1 MDIFKFRFI
10 LFLMLIGLYT
20 PHFHAQVVNIENKRI
35 YDDTSG
41 WSGNVEASFSA
52 QQTKDLLY
60 AVNFK
65 HLIQYKTR
73 KHYYLIMSDLRY
85 SGGRIVYA
93 NSGMAH
99 ARYAY
104 RIKDGPWKWESYAQI
119 QYNQLLLQKS
129 RSLVGSGLRWKFY
142 DQKESKFFAG
152 SSVFFEYE
160 EIQAEPTDVFN
171 RTFRWSNYLSW
182 FINRPHYAFTAA
194 TYYQPSLADFRDY
207 RISGQYTYLFKLKK
221 RIDFK
226 FELTGFYDSKPPETV
241 RDFTFSSTFGIVLR
255 LR

>member
-1 MDIFKFRFI
+1 MFYLKFKSIIVFA
-10 LFLMLIGLYT
+10 LIVLHS
-20 PHFHAQVVNIENKRI
+20 PKAHAQVVNIENKRI

-60 AVNFK
+60 AINFK
-65 HLIQYKTR
+65 HLVQYKTR
-73 KHYYLIMSDLRY
+73 KHYYLVMSDLRY

-104 RIKDGPWKWESYAQI
+104 RIKNGPWKWESYSQV
-119 QYNQLLLQKS
+119 QYNQLLLQKL
-129 RSLVGSGLRWKFY
+129 RTLVGTGLRWKFY
-142 DQKESKFFAG
+142 DKNESKFFAG
-152 SSVFFEYE
+152 SSFFFEYE
-160 EIQAEPTDVFN
+160 EIQAKPTDVYT
-171 RTFRWSNYLSW
+171 RTVRWSNYLSW
-182 FINRPHYAFTAA
+182 FINRPNYAFTAA
-194 TYYQPSLADFRDY
+194 TYYQPSIVDFRDF

-226 FELTGFYDSKPPETV
+226 FELTGYYDSKPPETV

-255 LR
+255 LK

>member
-1 MDIFKFRFI
+1 MFKLKSTI
-10 LFLMLIGLYT
+10 LIVLFFLSFQQALG
-20 PHFHAQVVNIENKRI
+20 QVVNIENKRI

-41 WSGNVEASFSA
+41 WSGTVEASFSA

-60 AVNFK
+60 AINFK
-65 HLIQYKTR
+65 HLVQYKTR
-73 KHYYLIMSDLRY
+73 KHYYLVMSDLRY
-85 SGGRIVYA
+85 SGGNIVYA

-104 RIKDGPWKWESYAQI
+104 RLNNGPWKWESYSQV
-119 QYNQLLLQKS
+119 QYNQLLLQKL
-129 RSLVGSGLRWKFY
+129 RTLVGSGLRWKFY
-142 DQKESKFFAG
+142 DKKESKFFAG

-160 EIQAEPTDVFN
+160 EIQEEPNDVFN

-182 FINRPHYAFTAA
+182 FINRPNYAFTAA
-194 TYYQPSLADFRDY
+194 TYYQPSLTDFNDY
-207 RISGQYTYLFKLKK
+207 RISGQYTYLFKFKK
-221 RIDFK
+221 RVDFK
-226 FELTGFYDSKPPETV
+226 FELTGFYDSKPPRNV

>member
-1 MDIFKFRFI
+1 MPIFKIKFI
-10 LFLMLIGLYT
+10 LFLIFFGLFTT
-20 PHFHAQVVNIENKRI
+20 PLHAQVVNIENKRI
-35 YDDTSG
+35 YDDTAG

-60 AVNFK
+60 AINFK
-65 HLIQYKTR
+65 HLVQYKTR

-104 RIKDGPWKWESYAQI
+104 RIKNGPWKWESYAQI

-129 RSLVGSGLRWKFY
+129 RTLVGSGLRWKFY

-160 EIQAEPTDVFN
+160 EIQAQANDEFN
-171 RTFRWSNYLSW
+171 RTVRWSNYLSW
-182 FINRPHYAFTAA
+182 FINRPNFAFTAA
-194 TYYQPSLADFRDY
+194 TYYQPSLADFKDF

-255 LR
+255 LK

>member
-1 MDIFKFRFI
+1 MIDWKIKNFLCLLLIFCSQLGF
-10 LFLMLIGLYT
+10 G
-20 PHFHAQVVNIENKRI
+20 QVVNIENKRI

-41 WSGNVEASFSA
+41 WSGSVEASFSA

-60 AVNFK
+60 ALNFK

-73 KHYYLIMSDLRY
+73 KHFYLLMSDIRY
-85 SGGRIVYA
+85 SGGKIVYTNA
-93 NSGMAH
+93 GMAH

-104 RIKDGPWKWESYAQI
+104 RIKNGGWKWESYSQV
-119 QYNQLLLQKS
+119 QYNQLLLQ
-129 RSLVGSGLRWKFY
+129 RLRTLVGTGLRWKFY
-142 DQKESKFFAG
+142 DNKDSKFFAG

-160 EIQAEPTDVFN
+160 EINDVPRDVYN
-171 RTFRWSNYLSW
+171 RTFRWSNYISW
-182 FINRPHYAFTAA
+182 FINRPNYAFTAA
-194 TYYQPSLADFRDY
+194 TYYQPSLADFKDY
-207 RISGQYTYLFKLKK
+207 RISGQYTYLFKLRK

-226 FELTGFYDSKPPETV
+226 FELTGYYDSKPPKTV

>member
-1 MDIFKFRFI
+1 MIISKFKHI
-10 LFLMLIGLYT
+10 LLLVLFSLSIPT
-20 PHFHAQVVNIENKRI
+20 INSQVVNIENKRI

-52 QQTKDLLY
+52 QQTKDLLF
-60 AVNFK
+60 ALNFK

-104 RIKDGPWKWESYAQI
+104 RIKDGPWKWESYAQV

-129 RSLVGSGLRWKFY
+129 RSLAGIGLRWKFY
-142 DQKESKFFAG
+142 DKKESKFFAG
-152 SSVFFEYE
+152 SSVFYEYE
-160 EIQAEPTDVFN
+160 EIQSEPTDIYN
-171 RTFRWSNYLSW
+171 QTFRWSNYLSW
-182 FINRPHYAFTAA
+182 FINRPTFAFTAA
-194 TYYQPSLADFRDY
+194 TYYQPSLADFKDY
-207 RISGQYTYLFKLKK
+207 RISGQYTYLFKVKK

-255 LR
+255 LK

>member
-1 MDIFKFRFI
+1 MIYLKLKSITFLI
-10 LFLMLIGLYT
+10 LIVLCTQNANG
-20 PHFHAQVVNIENKRI
+20 QVVNIENKRI

-41 WSGNVEASFSA
+41 WSGSIEASFSA

-60 AVNFK
+60 ALNFK
-65 HLIQYKTR
+65 HLVQYKTR

-104 RIKDGPWKWESYAQI
+104 RINDGPWKWETYTQV
-119 QYNQLLLQKS
+119 QYNQLLLQKL
-129 RSLVGSGLRWKFY
+129 RTLVGSGLRWKFY
-142 DQKESKFFAG
+142 DKNDSKFFAG

-160 EIQAEPTDVFN
+160 QIQAEPSDEYN

-182 FINRPHYAFTAA
+182 FINRPSYSFTAA
-194 TYYQPSLADFRDY
+194 TYYQPSIGNFKDY

-255 LR
+255 LK

>member
-1 MDIFKFRFI
+1 MTKFQIKHI
-10 LFLMLIGLYT
+10 LLLVLIALSVS
-20 PHFHAQVVNIENKRI
+20 HLQAQVVNIENKRI

-41 WSGNVEASFSA
+41 WSGTVEASFSA

-60 AVNFK
+60 SINFK

-73 KHYYLIMSDLRY
+73 KHYYLLMSDLKY

-104 RIKDGPWKWESYAQI
+104 RINNGPWKWESYSQV
-119 QYNQLLLQKS
+119 QYNQLLLQKL
-129 RSLVGSGLRWKFY
+129 RTLAGTGLRWKFY
-142 DQKESKFFAG
+142 DKNDSKFFAG

-160 EIQAEPTDVFN
+160 EIKTSPTDVYN
-171 RTFRWSNYLSW
+171 RDFRWSNYLSW
-182 FINRPHYAFTAA
+182 FISRPSYAFTAA
-194 TYYQPSLADFRDY
+194 TYYQPSLSDFRDY
-207 RISGQYTYLFKLKK
+207 RISGQYTYLFKFKK
-221 RIDFK
+221 RLDFK